1 MPDNKGEFEK
11 WCRRRRRRR
20 RRSKSRRRRRRRSRS
35 RRRRRAGNDEVPLAL
50 PPVCPIAKGRHS
62 WSGQEM
68 AKERK
73 F

>member
-1 MPDNKGEFEK
+1 MPDNKGECWFEK

-20 RRSKSRRRRRRRSRS
+20 RGRRRD
-35 RRRRRAGNDEVPLAL
+35 GNEEVPLAL

-62 WSGQEM
+62 WPDQEM
-68 AKERK
+68 AKERQ